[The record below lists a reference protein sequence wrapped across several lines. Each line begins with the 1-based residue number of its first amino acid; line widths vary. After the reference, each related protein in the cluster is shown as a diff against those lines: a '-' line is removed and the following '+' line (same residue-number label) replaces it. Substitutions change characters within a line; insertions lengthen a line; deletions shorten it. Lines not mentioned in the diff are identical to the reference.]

1 MHQQH
6 ADRLASLKNAISRRI
21 LVLDGAMGTMIQQY
35 DLSEDDFRGDRFVD
49 HSIPLKGN
57 NDLLSVTR
65 PDVIEAI
72 HVAFLEA
79 GADIVG
85 TNSFGGSVIS
95 QADYRLEEAVR
106 DINFESAR
114 IAREAADRF
123 TALDPS
129 KPRFVAGSIG
139 PTNRTASISP
149 DVNDP
154 GHRNVTFDQLVAAY
168 AEQAE
173 ALIDGGA
180 DLLLTETVFDT
191 LNCKAALFAITDVLE
206 RRGLTTPIWVSG
218 TITDASGRTLSGQ
231 TALAFW
237 NSISHARPFSVG
249 LNCALGAKELR
260 PHIQEL
266 STACDVFVSCHPN
279 AGLPN
284 EFGGYDQKPEET
296 AEILGEFAR
305 SGYLNIVGGC
315 CGTTPAHIAAVA
327 ETVAGLP
334 PRVVP
339 EIERYT
345 RLSGLEPFLV
355 RPDSLFVNIGE
366 RTNVAGS
373 ALFARLITEGDYESA
388 LNIGRQQV
396 ENGAQMI
403 DVNMDEGMLDSE
415 EAMTRFLNLI
425 ASEPDI
431 SRVPV
436 VIDSSK
442 WSVIEAGLKCLQG
455 KGVVNSISLKEGEAV
470 FVEQA
475 KLIRRYGAAVIV
487 MAFDEEGQ
495 ADTAR
500 RKIDICARAYRI
512 LTEEVGFPPEDVFLD
527 PNIFAVATGIEEH
540 NGYALAYLEA
550 CRTIKETLPHALV
563 SGGVSNVSFSFRG
576 NDAIREA
583 MHASFL
589 YHAIDAGMDM
599 GIVNAGQLAI
609 YDDLPEALRVAV
621 EDVLFNRRADATD
634 RLVEFATTLKGKHK
648 EERQDPEWR
657 TRPVEQRLSHALTE
671 GILDFIEDDVEEARL
686 QAERPLDVIEGPLMD
701 GMNRV
706 GDLFGSGKMF
716 LPQVLKSARVMKKSV
731 GYLTPFIEAEKAG
744 DGGERKFDGKLVLA
758 TVKGDVHD
766 IGKNIVGVVLG
777 CNNYEI
783 IDLGMMVPAERI
795 LEAVRNESADVVGLS
810 GLITPSLDEMA
821 HVAKEMEREGLS
833 IPLLIGGATTSKA
846 HTASKIAPHYSGATV
861 YVNDASQ
868 SVGVTR
874 SLLSLENRNGFAD
887 DIRAEYAKL
896 RESRATRASAKKL
909 VSIEKAREARVDV
922 DWNGYSPPRPKK
934 LGIEVFDNY
943 PIRELAE
950 YIDWGPLFKAW
961 EMKGRF
967 PEILDDP
974 KSGEVA
980 RNLFE
985 DAQSLLNRIAEEEL
999 LTAKGIVGLFP
1010 ANRIGSDDVEIY
1022 AEEDRQKVL
1031 AVTHHL
1037 RQQMAKAP
1045 GRPDIC
1051 LADFVAPKDTG
1062 IPDFMGAFAVTAG
1075 FGIEKL
1081 CAEFEA
1087 DADDYRSV
1095 LSKAIADRLAEAFA
1109 ERLHERIRKEFWGYA
1124 SDEALTNHDLIKEA
1138 YVGIRPAPG
1147 YPACPDHTEKSTLFA
1162 LLDVTNSIGIYLTE
1176 SFAMYPGA
1184 SVSGWYFS
1192 HPQSTYYGLGK
1203 IGRDQV
1209 EDYAKRKQMDV
1220 AEVEVWLAPNLSYE
1234 PNS

>member
-1 MHQQH
+1 MDQKQTK
-6 ADRLASLKNAISRRI
+6 RLASLQDVISRRI

-35 DLSEDDFRGDRFVD
+35 DLAEEDFCGERFAG
-49 HSIPLKGN
+49 SSAPLKGN
-57 NDLLSVTR
+57 NDLLSITR

-79 GADIVG
+79 GADIIS

-106 DINFESAR
+106 DINLESAR
-114 IAREAADRF
+114 IARAAADRY

-154 GHRNVTFDQLVAAY
+154 GYRNITFDLLVAAY

-191 LNCKAALFAITDVLE
+191 LNCKAALFAITDVLD

-284 EFGGYDQKPEET
+284 EFGGYDQTPEET

-305 SGYLNIVGGC
+305 SGFLNIVGGC

-327 ETVAGLP
+327 EAVAGIK
-334 PRVVP
+334 PRAVP
-339 EIERYT
+339 EVERCT
-345 RLSGLEPFLV
+345 RLSGLEPFAI

-373 ALFARLITEGDYESA
+373 ARFARLITEGDFEAA
-388 LNIGRQQV
+388 LEIGRQQV
-396 ENGAQMI
+396 ADGAQMI

-415 EAMTRFLNLI
+415 AAMTRFLNLT

-455 KGVVNSISLKEGEAV
+455 KGVVNSISLKEGEAS

-475 KLIRRYGAAVIV
+475 RLVRRYGAAVIV
-487 MAFDEEGQ
+487 MAFDEDGQ
-495 ADTAR
+495 ADTAE
-500 RKIDICARAYRI
+500 RKIEICTRAYRI
-512 LTEEVGFPPEDVFLD
+512 LTEQVGFPPEDIFLD

-540 NGYALAYLEA
+540 SGYAIAYLEA
-550 CRTIKETLPHALV
+550 CRTIKATLPHALV

-576 NDAIREA
+576 NDGVREA

-599 GIVNAGQLAI
+599 GIVNAGQLAV
-609 YDDLPEALRVAV
+609 YDDVPENLREAV
-621 EDVLFNRRADATD
+621 EDVLFNRREDATD
-634 RLVEFATTLKGKHK
+634 RLVELATTLKGKHK
-648 EERQDPEWR
+648 EERQDPAWR
-657 TRPVEQRLSHALTE
+657 SRPVQQRLTHALTE
-671 GILDFIEDDVEEARL
+671 GILDFIEEDVEEARL

-716 LPQVLKSARVMKKSV
+716 LPQVLKSARVMKKAV

-744 DGGERKFDGKLVLA
+744 EGGERQYDGKLVLA

-783 IDLGMMVPAERI
+783 VDLGVMVPAERI
-795 LEAVRNESADVVGLS
+795 LEAVRNESADAVGLS

-821 HVAKEMEREGLS
+821 HVAQEMEREGLS

-846 HTASKIAPHYSGATV
+846 HTASKIEPHYSGPTV

-874 SLLSLENRNGFAD
+874 SLLSPENRDAFAGG
-887 DIRAEYAKL
+887 IRAEYVKIRDA
-896 RESRATRASAKKL
+896 RASRATAKKIIPL
-909 VSIEKAREARVDV
+909 EAARDARVNIE
-922 DWNGYSPPRPKK
+922 WERYSPPAPKK

-961 EMKGRF
+961 EMKGKF
-967 PEILDDP
+967 PDLFDDP
-974 KSGEVA
+974 VAGEVA
-980 RNLFE
+980 KNLYD
-985 DAQSLLNRIAEEEL
+985 DAQALLERIAEEEL

-1010 ANRIGSDDVEIY
+1010 ANMVGSDDVEIY
-1022 AEEDRQKVL
+1022 ADENRRTVL

-1037 RQQMAKAP
+1037 RQQIAKAP

-1051 LADFVAPKDTG
+1051 LADFVAPKDSG
-1062 IPDFMGAFAVTAG
+1062 LSDYMGAFAVTAG
-1075 FGIEKL
+1075 IGIEKL

-1095 LSKAIADRLAEAFA
+1095 LSKALADRLAEAFA

-1124 SDEALTNHDLIKEA
+1124 SAEALTNKDLIQEQ

-1147 YPACPDHTEKSTLFA
+1147 YPACPDHTEKRTLFE
-1162 LLDVTNSIGIYLTE
+1162 LLDVTNRIGIALTE
-1176 SFAMYPGA
+1176 TFAMYPGA

-1192 HPQSTYYGLGK
+1192 HPQSAYYGLGK

-1209 EDYAKRKQMDV
+1209 EDYARRKEMDV
-1220 AEVEVWLAPNLSYE
+1220 AEIEYWLAPNLAYD
-1234 PNS
+1234 PNP